1 MKLNQLLALTLVTLL
16 NISIIHADELSNV
29 EWDLSQEGLKDTLL
43 LIPKDN
49 KYSEMVQ
56 LLRDIEFDVQK
67 EQVIEQRTVVNYF
80 PRFVD
85 TEAYGTMGLYFDPNY
100 QQVFI
105 QAAASVSPSG
115 VVKQITPSQVQ
126 LLNTGSYNTFSSQK
140 ELALAIPGLEKGS
153 VAVLKYQVV
162 TKRSMME
169 HDWAEELFTQKNYPI
184 AAYKLNVSW
193 SNESSMFWSK
203 DSEAVECEQ
212 FNNTLDCQGL
222 DIPAF
227 EGDYQVLWRDGINRV
242 SLGSLNSWQDVADL
256 ASTTMAAAS
265 TDQTGLDDL
274 FLKLTVWAKSTDE
287 KIERILAFVSR
298 DVRYVSLSEF
308 GHAMTPHDIAETI
321 ENRFGDCK
329 DKSTL
334 LLSLLNKLNL
344 DPELVLVATNRNDP
358 ERIIIPS
365 MLAFN
370 HVIVCFEYDGQRYC
384 VDPTD
389 SQTHWQHTPAWV
401 QGKVSLP
408 LTARTQLGLVQKS
421 PYRWKIHNQTKI
433 VFDEFG
439 GQKETQKRSYVGEY
453 AAAVRSNLFELN
465 DDDRLNKLTDEYH
478 EVVSSIGTPEFR
490 VDHIDAMTEG
500 FVIHSDATIEPF
512 LTVGEELN
520 YGESD
525 AWIEYELSD
534 LKMFNELY
542 PALFE
547 GVNITSTINYDTNGV
562 WEITDVP
569 PTLELSHPLGSLIR
583 QVTLLSPT
591 ELSIKTELKVKS
603 RMIEPEER
611 ENFNRMLSVFSEQSL
626 IKFYGKAASK
636 SPGARS

>member
-1 MKLNQLLALTLVTLL
+1 MKLNQLLVLTLATLSH
-16 NISIIHADELSNV
+16 ISNIHAVELSNV
-29 EWDLSQEGLKDTLL
+29 GWDLSQEGVKDALL
-43 LIPKDN
+43 LLPEDN
-49 KYSEMVQ
+49 HYSEMVQ
-56 LLRDIEFDVQK
+56 LLREIEFDVQK

-85 TEAYGTMGLYFDPNY
+85 TESYGTMGLYFDPNY
-100 QQVFI
+100 QQVVI
-105 QAAASVSPSG
+105 KTAASVSPSG
-115 VVKQITPSQVQ
+115 VVKQITPSQIQ

-140 ELALAIPGLEKGS
+140 ELALAIPGLEEGS
-153 VAVLKYQVV
+153 IAVLKYQVV

-169 HDWAEELFTQKNYPI
+169 HDWAEELFTQQNYPI
-184 AAYKLNVSW
+184 ATYKLNVNW
-193 SNESSMFWSK
+193 SNESPIFWSK
-203 DSEAVECEQ
+203 DSEVIDCEQ

-227 EGDYQVLWRDGINRV
+227 EGDYQFLWRDGINRV

-265 TDQTGLDDL
+265 TNQTGLDDL
-274 FLKLTVWAKSTDE
+274 FLKLTVGAKSMDE

-298 DVRYVSLSEF
+298 DIRYVSSSEF
-308 GHAMTPHDIAETI
+308 GHAMTPHDIVETI
-321 ENRFGDCK
+321 ENRYGDCK

-334 LLSLLNKLNL
+334 LLSLLKKLNL

-358 ERIIIPS
+358 ERVIIPS
-365 MLAFN
+365 MLIFN

-408 LTARTQLGLVQKS
+408 LTARTQLEQVKKS
-421 PYRWKIHNQTKI
+421 PYRWKMHTQTKI
-433 VFDEFG
+433 VFDGFG

-465 DDDRLNKLTDEYH
+465 VDDRLKKLTDEYH
-478 EVVSSIGTPEFR
+478 EVVSSIGNPEFR
-490 VDHIDAMTEG
+490 VENVNEMTEG
-500 FVIHSDATIEPF
+500 SVIHSHATIEPF

-525 AWIEYELSD
+525 VWIERELSD

-542 PALFE
+542 PALFQ
-547 GVNITSTINYDTNGV
+547 GLNVTSTINYDTNNV
-562 WEITDVP
+562 WKITDVP
-569 PTLELSHPLGSLIR
+569 PTLELIHPLGSLIR
-583 QVTLLSPT
+583 QVTLVSPT
-591 ELSIKTELKVKS
+591 ELSIKTELKVRS

-611 ENFNRMLSVFSEQSL
+611 ESFNRMLSVFSEQSF

-636 SPGARS
+636 SPDAKL

>member
-1 MKLNQLLALTLVTLL
+1 MRLNQLLALALATLSNFSL
-16 NISIIHADELSNV
+16 IHADELPNV
-29 EWDLSQEGLKDTLL
+29 GWDLSQDGLKDTLL
-43 LIPKDN
+43 LIPQDN
-49 KYSEMVQ
+49 QYSEMVQ

-85 TEAYGTMGLYFDPNY
+85 TESYGTMSLYFDPSY
-100 QQVFI
+100 QQVVI
-105 QAAASVSPSG
+105 QAAASVSPAG
-115 VVKQITPSQVQ
+115 VVKQVSPLQVQ
-126 LLNTGSYNTFSSQK
+126 LLNTGSYNTFSSRK
-140 ELALAIPGLEKGS
+140 ELALAVPGLEEGS
-153 VAVLKYQVV
+153 VAILKYQVV
-162 TKRSMME
+162 TQRSIME
-169 HDWAEELFTQKNYPI
+169 HDWAEELFTQQNYPI

-193 SNESSMFWSK
+193 SNESPISWSK
-203 DSEAVECEQ
+203 DTEVVECEQ
-212 FNNTLDCQGL
+212 LNNTLDCQGE

-256 ASTTMAAAS
+256 ASTRMAAAS
-265 TDQTGLDDL
+265 TDQTGLDNL
-274 FLKLTVWAKSTDE
+274 FLRLTVGAKSTDE

-298 DVRYVSLSEF
+298 DIRYVSRSEF

-334 LLSLLNKLNL
+334 LLSLLKKLNL
-344 DPELVLVATNRNDP
+344 EPELVLVATNRNDP
-358 ERIIIPS
+358 ERVIIPS

-389 SQTHWQHTPAWV
+389 SQTHWQYTPAWV

-408 LTARTQLGLVQKS
+408 LTAHTQLGQIQKS
-421 PYRWKIHNQTKI
+421 PYRWKIHTQTKI

-478 EVVSSIGTPEFR
+478 EVISSIGHPEFR
-490 VDHIDAMTEG
+490 VENIDAMTEG
-500 FVIHSDATIEPF
+500 SVIHSDATLEPF
-512 LTVGEELN
+512 LVVGEELS

-525 AWIEYELSD
+525 AWIERELSE

-542 PALFE
+542 PALFQ
-547 GVNITSTINYDTNGV
+547 GVNITSTINYDTNDV

-569 PTLELSHPLGSLIR
+569 PTLELNHPLGSLIR
-583 QVTLLSPT
+583 QVTLVSPT

-611 ENFNRMLSVFSEQSL
+611 ENFNRMLNVFSEQSF

-636 SPGARS
+636 SPAAKS